1 MRSRLSFFALAGFLS
16 VALLSAQ
23 EKIDPPRAVD
33 VPVKGDAP
41 EPPVKPAPS
50 KITAVTVYSNTALVT
65 REVTAPEA
73 AGLTEVVV
81 SPMPPYTMQSS
92 LYAEAGDDKIRVLS
106 VRFRTRAIAE
116 DTREEVRKIDAQI
129 KTLNTKQQ
137 TLESE
142 LKATGENLKLLD
154 KLEGFTAKSLEHL
167 TDKGQLDPEKI
178 IALAKFV
185 QDDRTKRT
193 KDQLTVKQQLEEVQA
208 QIAFAQRQLSEKS
221 GGSVRTERDAV
232 ILIDKKAGAGTVR
245 LNYLVTNAAW
255 HPQYKF
261 RTGGKEKDPVVVEYQ
276 AAVEQ
281 KTGEDWVNATI
292 TLSTAQPLLN
302 ASPPDLKSLAVS
314 VSSGGTA
321 VASSG
326 DPREPLAPSPGSI
339 PGMPPMGGGPGGI
352 PSPSAYQKDLE
363 RLSKDLRS
371 QAAGNYAQ
379 KKAFDADRQA
389 NDAAALEQ
397 FSDLFVS
404 KEEFIKADL
413 RVPGGNDGPS
423 VTYPLKPK
431 LTIPSRNDEQV
442 VEIARLDLNP
452 KFYYKAVP
460 VLTPNVYRLADMVNT
475 SDLVLLPGEATMYL
489 AGDFVGSTHIPL
501 VAVGKPFTVGFGVDP
516 QLQVSRV
523 LLDRTR
529 TTQGGNQVLTFK
541 YRIMVSSYK
550 STPVPVQVWDRM
562 PHAEAAM
569 TIALTL
575 KDPKPDLSSDPLY
588 VRDEKTKGLLRWD
601 VTVEPKQNGEKALTI
616 DYEFKMELDKNVNIG
631 AFQAK

>member
-1 MRSRLSFFALAGFLS
+1 MRFRLSFFAFALFLS
-16 VALLSAQ
+16 VTLLSAQ
-23 EKIDPPRAVD
+23 EKSDPPRVGE
-33 VPVKGDAP
+33 VPVKADAP
-41 EPPVKPAPS
+41 EVVKPAPS

-65 REVTAPEA
+65 RDVTAPEA

-81 SPMPPYTMQSS
+81 SPMPPFTMQSS
-92 LYAEAGDDKIRVLS
+92 LYAESANDNIRVLS

-129 KTLNTKQQ
+129 KTLTTKQQ

-142 LKATGENLKLLD
+142 FRAMGENLKLLD
-154 KLEGFTAKSLEHL
+154 KLEGFTAKSLETL
-167 TDKGQLDPEKI
+167 TDRGQLDTEKI
-178 IALAKFV
+178 IAMAKFI
-185 QDDRTKRT
+185 QEDRTKRA

-208 QIAFAQRQLSEKS
+208 QIAFAQRVLGEKS
-221 GGSVRTERDAV
+221 GGVVRTERDAV
-232 ILIDKKAGAGTVR
+232 ILIDKKAGAGSIR
-245 LNYLVTNAAW
+245 LNYLVSNASW

-261 RTGGKEKDPVVVEYQ
+261 RTTGKEKDPVVVEYQ

-281 KTGEDWVNATI
+281 KTGEDWANTQI

-302 ASPPDLKSLAVS
+302 SSPPDLRVLAVA
-314 VSSGGTA
+314 VAPGGTT
-321 VASSG
+321 VASAH
-326 DPREPLAPSPGSI
+326 DPREPLAPTPVSGPA
-339 PGMPPMGGGPGGI
+339 GGPGGAGGI
-352 PSPSAYQKDLE
+352 PTPSAYQRDLE
-363 RLSKDLRS
+363 KMSKDLRS

-379 KKAFDADRQA
+379 KKAFEADKQQ

-404 KEEFIKADL
+404 KEELIRAD
-413 RVPGGNDGPS
+413 RPPTAAGVEGPS
-423 VTYPLKPK
+423 VTYVLKPK
-431 LTIPSRNDEQV
+431 LTIPSRIDEQV
-442 VEIARLDLNP
+442 VEISRLDLNP

-516 QLQVSRV
+516 QLQVSRILV
-523 LLDRTR
+523 DRTR
-529 TTQGGNQVLTFK
+529 TTQGGNQVLSFK
-541 YRIMVSSYK
+541 YRIMLSSYK
-550 STPVPVQVWDRM
+550 TAAVPVQVWDRM

-569 TIALTL
+569 TIAVTL
-575 KDPKPDLSSDPLY
+575 KDPKPELSSDPLY

-631 AFQAK
+631 SFQAK